1 MTGRRARDHARRSL
15 HRLLRLW
22 RYSVRLQVA
31 HRRRTALG
39 ASALIVGVAS
49 VMVMAAVSAG
59 AERRVLERVRA
70 MGTNLLVIQ
79 PAVAPPVAGR
89 VRQQRTVTTLRPTDA
104 DLLAGESPL
113 ATAVA
118 PAVIR
123 QVVARW
129 EGRNAPTSLLGT
141 TAEGLRIQGIAV
153 VTGRAFDEPEE
164 REQRRVA
171 LVGATVARNLFGD
184 TDPVG
189 LTIQLDRVPVEI
201 IGVMR
206 RRGTDVGGADLDNT
220 VVVPLQTAMRRL
232 LNVPFIDALFLQAR
246 RVSDLDALEQNAID
260 ILRGRLGTRSGVP
273 VEFDVRNQSVL
284 LRTQRGTSEAFRRL
298 MIATAVFSLVAG
310 AVSIMAVMMLSV
322 RERVPEIALRRAVGA
337 RIRDVQW
344 QFVIESALLATS
356 GGMIG
361 VVGGVGVAAIGAVV
375 GQWEVAIPWQA
386 IVAGL
391 TFPIITGLVVGVVPA
406 VRAARLDPGVGLRLH
421 A

>member
-1 MTGRRARDHARRSL
+1 
-15 HRLLRLW
+15 
-22 RYSVRLQVA
+22 
-31 HRRRTALG
+31 
-39 ASALIVGVAS
+39 
-49 VMVMAAVSAG
+49 
-59 AERRVLERVRA
+59 
-70 MGTNLLVIQ
+70 
-79 PAVAPPVAGR
+79 
-89 VRQQRTVTTLRPTDA
+89 
-104 DLLAGESPL
+104 
-113 ATAVA
+113 
-118 PAVIR
+118 
-123 QVVARW
+123 
-129 EGRNAPTSLLGT
+129 
-141 TAEGLRIQGIAV
+141 
-153 VTGRAFDEPEE
+153 
-164 REQRRVA
+164 
-171 LVGATVARNLFGD
+171 
-184 TDPVG
+184 
-189 LTIQLDRVPVEI
+189 
-201 IGVMR
+201 MR

-246 RVSDLDALEQNAID
+246 HVSDLDALEQNAID